1 MGTTTFQGPVKT
13 GPVISGATSGGY
25 RGKDLKDTNWVT
37 NSLARYF
44 QEPAAADTNG
54 ICASQTTSA
63 AANLTLNGALCAT
76 VNGNSIY
83 APALGSVLAT
93 TADGAWARKIGITSS
108 GNDSGI
114 TFTVTG
120 TDVDG
125 KALSETITGPNAG
138 TVYTTNSTAANF
150 KSVTKI
156 ATSGATTGNI
166 TVGTAAV
173 AGDVY
178 CRALG
183 IIPYQ
188 STITG
193 IKVWVAEAFNAGT
206 ADPMEIGKSD
216 DQDYLADIATAV
228 MRAVTTTGN
237 TGGAVTVDATQNAVW
252 KSVSQSETG
261 SDGVSYN
268 SDVQAVLT
276 YTPTGT
282 LSTAGQA
289 WIKVDFMQGK
299 NLASGDTW

>member
-44 QEPAAADTNG
+44 QEPTAADTNG

-63 AANLTLNGALCAT
+63 AANLTLNGALCIT

-268 SDVQAVLT
+268 SDVQVVLT

-299 NLASGDTW
+299 NLASGNTW

>member
-1 MGTTTFQGPVKT
+1 M
-13 GPVISGATSGGY
+13 
-25 RGKDLKDTNWVT
+25 
-37 NSLARYF
+37 
-44 QEPAAADTNG
+44 
-54 ICASQTTSA
+54 
-63 AANLTLNGALCAT
+63 
-76 VNGNSIY
+76 
-83 APALGSVLAT
+83 
-93 TADGAWARKIGITSS
+93 
-108 GNDSGI
+108 
-114 TFTVTG
+114 
-120 TDVDG
+120 
-125 KALSETITGPNAG
+125 
-138 TVYTTNSTAANF
+138 
-150 KSVTKI
+150 
-156 ATSGATTGNI
+156 
-166 TVGTAAV
+166 

-268 SDVQAVLT
+268 SDVQVVLT

-299 NLASGDTW
+299 NLASGNTW

>member
-25 RGKDLKDTNWVT
+25 RGKDLADTNWVS

-44 QEPAAADTNG
+44 QEPTAADTDG

-63 AANLTLNGALCAT
+63 AANMTLNGALTAT
-76 VNGNSIY
+76 INGNSVY
-83 APALGSVLAT
+83 APSVSGTAA
-93 TADGAWARKIGITSS
+93 TADGAWARKIGITSD

-114 TFTVTG
+114 TFTITG
-120 TDVDG
+120 TDVNG
-125 KALSETITGPNAG
+125 KALSETVTGPNST
-138 TVYTTNSTAANF
+138 TVYSTMSTAANF
-150 KSVTKI
+150 KTVTKI
-156 ATSGATTGNI
+156 ATSAATTGNI
-166 TVGTAAV
+166 TIGTAAV
-173 AGDVY
+173 AADVY

-183 IIPYQ
+183 TIPYQ

-216 DQDYLADIATAV
+216 DQDYLADIATGV

-252 KSVSQSETG
+252 KSISQEDTG
-261 SDGVSYN
+261 SDSVAYD
-268 SDVQAVLT
+268 SDVQVVLT
-276 YTPTGT
+276 YTPTGA

-289 WIKVDFMQGK
+289 WIKIDFMQGK

>member
-1 MGTTTFQGPVKT
+1 MGNTTFQGPVKT

-25 RGKDLKDTNWVT
+25 RGKDLADTNWVS

-44 QEPAAADTNG
+44 QEPTAADTDG

-63 AANLTLNGALCAT
+63 AANMTLNGALTAT
-76 VNGNSIY
+76 INGNSVY
-83 APALGSVLAT
+83 APSVSGTAA
-93 TADGAWARKIGITSS
+93 TADGAWARKIGITSD

-114 TFTVTG
+114 TFTITG
-120 TDVDG
+120 TDVNG
-125 KALSETITGPNAG
+125 KALSETVTGPNST
-138 TVYTTNSTAANF
+138 TVYSTMSTAANF
-150 KSVTKI
+150 KTVTKI
-156 ATSGATTGNI
+156 ATSAATTGNI

-173 AGDVY
+173 AADVY

-183 IIPYQ
+183 TIPYQ

-216 DQDYLADIATAV
+216 DQDYLADIATGV

-252 KSVSQSETG
+252 KSISQEDTG
-261 SDGVSYN
+261 SDSVAYD
-268 SDVQAVLT
+268 SDVQVVLT
-276 YTPTGT
+276 YTPTGA

-289 WIKVDFMQGK
+289 WIKIDFMQGK

>member
-1 MGTTTFQGPVKT
+1 MGNTTFSGPVKT

-25 RGKDLKDTNWVT
+25 RGKDLADTNWVS

-44 QEPAAADTNG
+44 QEPTAADTDG

-63 AANLTLNGALCAT
+63 AANMTLNGALTAT
-76 VNGNSIY
+76 INGNSVY
-83 APALGSVLAT
+83 APSVSGTAA
-93 TADGAWARKIGITSS
+93 TADGAWARKIGITSD

-114 TFTVTG
+114 TFTITG
-120 TDVDG
+120 TDVNG
-125 KALSETITGPNAG
+125 KALSETVTGPNST
-138 TVYTTNSTAANF
+138 TVYSTNSTAANF

-166 TVGTAAV
+166 TIGTAAV
-173 AGDVY
+173 AADVY

-183 IIPYQ
+183 TIPYQ

-216 DQDYLADIATAV
+216 DQDYLADIATGV

-252 KSVSQSETG
+252 KSISQEDTG
-261 SDGVSYN
+261 SDSVAYD
-268 SDVQAVLT
+268 SDVQVVLT
-276 YTPTGT
+276 YTPTGA

-289 WIKVDFMQGK
+289 WIKIDFMQGK

>member
-1 MGTTTFQGPVKT
+1 MGTTTFSGPVKT
-13 GPVISGATSGGY
+13 GSVISGATDGGY
-25 RGKDLKDTNWVT
+25 RGKDLKDTNWVS

-44 QEPAAADTNG
+44 QEPTAADTDG

-63 AANLTLNGALCAT
+63 AANMTLNGALTAT
-76 VNGNSIY
+76 INGNSVY
-83 APALGSVLAT
+83 APSVSGTAA
-93 TADGAWARKIGITSS
+93 TADGAWARKIGITSD

-114 TFTVTG
+114 TFTITG
-120 TDVDG
+120 TDVNG
-125 KALSETITGPNAG
+125 KALSETVTGPNST
-138 TVYTTNSTAANF
+138 TVYSTNSTAANF

-166 TVGTAAV
+166 TIGTAAV
-173 AGDVY
+173 AADVY

-183 IIPYQ
+183 TIPYQ

-216 DQDYLADIATAV
+216 DQDYLADIATGV

-252 KSVSQSETG
+252 KSISQEDTG
-261 SDGVSYN
+261 SDSVAYD
-268 SDVQAVLT
+268 SDVQVVLT
-276 YTPTGT
+276 YTPTGA

-289 WIKVDFMQGK
+289 WIKIDFMQGK

>member
-83 APALGSVLAT
+83 APALGSAIST
-93 TADGAWARKIGITSS
+93 TADAAWARKIGITSS

-299 NLASGDTW
+299 NLASGNTW

>member
-1 MGTTTFQGPVKT
+1 MGTTTFSGPVKT
-13 GPVISGATSGGY
+13 GSVISGATDGGY

-44 QEPAAADTNG
+44 QEPTAADTNG

-63 AANLTLNGALCAT
+63 AANLTLNGALCIT

-268 SDVQAVLT
+268 SDVQVVLT

-299 NLASGDTW
+299 NLASGNTW

>member
-1 MGTTTFQGPVKT
+1 MGNTTVSGPVKT

-25 RGKDLKDTNWVT
+25 RGKDLADTNWVS

-44 QEPAAADTNG
+44 QEPTAADTDG

-63 AANLTLNGALCAT
+63 AANLTLNGALTAT
-76 VNGNSIY
+76 INGNSVY
-83 APALGSVLAT
+83 APSVSGTAA
-93 TADGAWARKIGITSS
+93 TADGAWARKIGITSD

-114 TFTVTG
+114 TFTITG
-120 TDVDG
+120 TDVNG
-125 KALSETITGPNAG
+125 KALSETVTGPNST
-138 TVYTTNSTAANF
+138 TVYSTMSTAANF
-150 KSVTKI
+150 KTVTKI
-156 ATSGATTGNI
+156 ATSAATTGNI

-173 AGDVY
+173 AADVY

-183 IIPYQ
+183 TIPYQ

-216 DQDYLADIATAV
+216 DQDYLADIATGV

-252 KSVSQSETG
+252 KSISQEDTG
-261 SDGVSYN
+261 SDSVAYD
-268 SDVQAVLT
+268 SDVQVVLT
-276 YTPTGT
+276 YTPTGA

-289 WIKVDFMQGK
+289 WIKIDFMQGK

>member
-1 MGTTTFQGPVKT
+1 MGTTTFSGPVKS

-25 RGKDLKDTNWVT
+25 RGLDLKDTNWVV
-37 NSLARYF
+37 NSLVRYF
-44 QEPAAADTNG
+44 QEPTAADTDG
-54 ICASQTTSA
+54 ICTSQTTTA
-63 AANLTLNGALCAT
+63 AANLTLDGALCAT
-76 VNGNSIY
+76 INGNSVY
-83 APALGSVLAT
+83 APSVSSTAG
-93 TADGAWARKIGITSS
+93 TADGAWARKIGITSD
-108 GNDSGI
+108 GDDSGI

-125 KALSETITGPNAG
+125 KALSETVTGPSSTTA
-138 TVYTTNSTAANF
+138 YTTNSTAANF

-156 ATSGATTGNI
+156 ATNGATTGNI

-173 AGDVY
+173 AADVY

-183 IIPYQ
+183 VVPYQ

-193 IKVWVAEAFNAGT
+193 IKIWVAEAFNAGT

-216 DQDYLADIATAV
+216 DPDYLADLADGT
-228 MRAVTTTGN
+228 MGAVTTTGN
-237 TGGAVTVDATQNAVW
+237 TGGAVTVDATQSAVW
-252 KSVSQSETG
+252 KSISQADTG
-261 SDGVSYN
+261 ADSVSYN

-276 YTPTGT
+276 YTPTGA

-289 WIKVDFMQGK
+289 WIKIDFMQGK

>member
-1 MGTTTFQGPVKT
+1 MGTTTFSGPVKS

-25 RGKDLKDTNWVT
+25 RGLNLKDTNWVS
-37 NSLARYF
+37 NSLVRYF
-44 QEPAAADTNG
+44 QEPAAADANG
-54 ICASQTTSA
+54 ICTSQTRTGA
-63 AANLTLNGALCAT
+63 GNLTLDGALCAT
-76 VNGNSIY
+76 INGNSVY
-83 APALGSVLAT
+83 APSVSGTAT
-93 TADGAWARKIGITSS
+93 TADAAWARKIGITSDA
-108 GNDSGI
+108 NDSGI

-125 KALSETITGPNAG
+125 KALSEAVTGPSS
-138 TVYTTNSTAANF
+138 TVAYTTMSTAANF

-156 ATSGATTGNI
+156 ATSGSTTGNI

-173 AGDVY
+173 AADIY
-178 CRALG
+178 ARALG
-183 IIPYQ
+183 TIPYQ

-193 IKVWVAEAFNAGT
+193 IKVWVGEVFNAGT

-216 DQDYLADIATAV
+216 DPDYLADIATGI

-252 KSVSQSETG
+252 KSISQADTG
-261 SDGVSYN
+261 ADSVSYN

-276 YTPTGT
+276 YTPTGA

-289 WIKVDFMQGK
+289 WIKIDFMQGK
-299 NLASGDTW
+299 NLASGDPW

>member
-1 MGTTTFQGPVKT
+1 MGTTTFSGPVKT

-25 RGKDLKDTNWVT
+25 RGKDLKDTNWVS

-44 QEPAAADTNG
+44 QEPSAADTDG

-63 AANLTLNGALCAT
+63 AANLVLNGALCAT

-83 APALGSVLAT
+83 APALGSAVST
-93 TADGAWARKIGITSS
+93 TADGAWARKIGITSD
-108 GNDSGI
+108 GADNGI

-120 TDVDG
+120 TDVNG
-125 KALSETITGPNAG
+125 KALEETITGPNSG
-138 TVYTTNSTAANF
+138 TVYTTMSTAANF

-173 AGDVY
+173 AADVY

-183 IIPYQ
+183 IVPYQ

-193 IKVWVAEAFNAGT
+193 IKVWVSEAFNAGT
-206 ADPMEIGKSD
+206 ADPMEVGKSD
-216 DQDYLADIATAV
+216 DPDYLADLPDGT
-228 MRAVTTTGN
+228 MGAVTTTGN
-237 TGGAVTVDATQNAVW
+237 TGGAVTVDATQSAVW
-252 KSVSQSETG
+252 KSISQADTG
-261 SDGVSYN
+261 ADSVSYN

-276 YTPTGT
+276 YTPTGA

-289 WIKVDFMQGK
+289 WIKIDFMQGK

>member
-1 MGTTTFQGPVKT
+1 MGNTTFQGPVKT

-25 RGKDLKDTNWVT
+25 RGKDLADTNWVS

-44 QEPAAADTNG
+44 QEPTAADTDG

-63 AANLTLNGALCAT
+63 AANMTLNGALTAT
-76 VNGNSIY
+76 INGNSVY
-83 APALGSVLAT
+83 APSVSGTAA
-93 TADGAWARKIGITSS
+93 TADGAWARKIGITSD

-114 TFTVTG
+114 TFTITG
-120 TDVDG
+120 TDVNG
-125 KALSETITGPNAG
+125 KALSETVTGPNST
-138 TVYTTNSTAANF
+138 TVYSTNSTAANF

-166 TVGTAAV
+166 TIGTAAV
-173 AGDVY
+173 AADVY

-183 IIPYQ
+183 TIPYQ

-216 DQDYLADIATAV
+216 DQDYLADIATGV

-252 KSVSQSETG
+252 KSISQEDTG
-261 SDGVSYN
+261 SDSVAYD
-268 SDVQAVLT
+268 SDVQVVLT
-276 YTPTGT
+276 YTPTGA

-289 WIKVDFMQGK
+289 WIKIDFMQGK

>member
-1 MGTTTFQGPVKT
+1 MGTTTFSGPVKT
-13 GPVISGATSGGY
+13 GSVISGATDGGY
-25 RGKDLKDTNWVT
+25 RGKDLKDTNWVS

-44 QEPAAADTNG
+44 QEPTAADTDG
-54 ICASQTTSA
+54 ICTTQTTSGA
-63 AANLTLNGALCAT
+63 ADLTLNGALCTT

-93 TADGAWARKIGITSS
+93 TADGAWARKIGITSD

-114 TFTVTG
+114 NFTVTG
-120 TDVDG
+120 TDVNG
-125 KALSETITGPNAG
+125 KALEETITGPNSG
-138 TVYTTNSTAANF
+138 TVYTTMSTAANF

-173 AGDVY
+173 AADVY

-183 IIPYQ
+183 TIPYQ

-237 TGGAVTVDATQNAVW
+237 TGGAVTVDATQTAVW

-289 WIKVDFMQGK
+289 WIKIDFMQGK